1 MLKYYLL
8 LILMTLMAAIAS
20 LFLKKASSGDGLTQI
35 IKSPNLY
42 TGGILYVMTALINVY
57 VLRFLDY
64 SVVMPLGA
72 VTYIW
77 TMVFSFFFLNE
88 KMTFRKVS
96 GVIVILIGAVL
107 VAL

>member
-8 LILMTLMAAIAS
+8 LLLMTFMAATAS
-20 LFLKKASSGDGLTQI
+20 LFLKKASYGVGLAQL

-42 TGGILYVMTALINVY
+42 RGGILYVMAALINVY

-72 VTYIW
+72 FTYVW
-77 TMVFSFFFLNE
+77 TMIFSFFFLKE
-88 KMTFRKVS
+88 KMTYRKVS
-96 GVIVILIGAVL
+96 GIIVILVGAVL